1 MTKGI
6 FFSHL
11 FLRGYSL
18 FPHVKK
24 NYTSL
29 YAIQITRNV
38 FELVSKKETPGQ
50 NISSLQSVCNSNP
63 IGTKKNV
70 FPYYQP
76 LNRLRTF

>member
-24 NYTSL
+24 IILHAMLFKSHETLLNWCQKKKLQGKIYHRFSQS
-29 YAIQITRNV
+29 AIQIQ
-38 FELVSKKETPGQ
+38 LAQ
-50 NISSLQSVCNSNP
+50 
-63 IGTKKNV
+63 KKNV